1 MEFNFKDYSSMLN
14 NGTLVYPKTF
24 LPYYII
30 DRKKYSNLEQE
41 YKKDG
46 IKLPNLFNQIK
57 IRMGRKY
64 FDKIYSSQCTALN
77 FSESC
82 FPAYRFLLPDV
93 IVDDWLG
100 IVDIH
105 KKFCRDHALHQ
116 PLTSYIVFKLLGGGN
131 SDKALKIRD
140 HNMLDYCVERVL
152 KSPETEYLRSY
163 AENVLHCTYLSNHED
178 NPVLREVIKSIF
190 FQTAMMAAVFHDI
203 GYPWQYIMRLN
214 NSLKSSDFNVNDP
227 FPNVK
232 HFEHSFKSRLI
243 MYPFYGY
250 KSPANDCPCMWHGK
264 LEQLLS
270 DSLSKTHGFPGALA
284 FLYLNDIVRKYPSQD
299 VSCWQMCVDWAAL
312 GIMMH
317 DMGGIYRGERK
328 SGTPENEFLRLSF
341 DKDPLSCI
349 VTLADVIEEFERPS
363 VSFIN
368 IDKDRNL
375 EKDHDVEL
383 RYDASCISTELSFK
397 EDVMYITYLYKDDD
411 ERIKN
416 MQFKHQENEEYFD
429 PRYGYV
435 DLSSI
440 GINKVEMICKKM

>member
-1 MEFNFKDYSSMLN
+1 MIEFNFDDYKKMLVRGEFN
-14 NGTLVYPKTF
+14 FPKYF
-24 LPYYII
+24 LPFDLI
-30 DRKKYSNLEQE
+30 DKNKYHSLNIG
-41 YKKDG
+41 YKER
-46 IKLPNLFNQIK
+46 LPISGLFEE
-57 IRMGRKY
+57 IRMRTGDDY
-64 FDKIYSSQCTALN
+64 FMKMYSSQCSALN

-93 IVDDWLG
+93 IVDDWLA
-100 IVDIH
+100 IVDVH
-105 KKFCRDHALHQ
+105 KRFCRDHALHQ

-140 HNMLDYCVERVL
+140 HNLLDYCVDCVL
-152 KSPETEYLRSY
+152 NSPETEYLRNY
-163 AENVLHCTYLSNHED
+163 AENVLHYAFPSNGKDYL
-178 NPVLREVIKSIF
+178 VLREVIKSVF

-214 NSLKSSDFNVNDP
+214 KSLKSSDFNLNDP

-232 HFEHSFKSRLI
+232 HLEHSFKNRLI

-250 KSPANDCPCMWHGK
+250 KSPTNDCPCMWHGK

-284 FLYLNDIVRKYPSQD
+284 FLYLNDIVRKYPAKE
-299 VSCWQMCVDWAAL
+299 VALWQICVEWAAL

-328 SGTPENEFLRLSF
+328 SGEPENEFLRLSF

-349 VTLADVIEEFERPS
+349 VTLADVLEEFERPS
-363 VSFIN
+363 VSFN
-368 IDKDRNL
+368 EDVKN
-375 EKDHDVEL
+375 HDVEFH
-383 RYDASCISTELSFK
+383 YGASCVSAELSFK
-397 EDVMYITYLYKDDD
+397 EDVMYITYLYNDDD

-416 MQFKHQENEEYFD
+416 IQFKHKENKEYFD

-440 GINKVEMICKKM
+440 GIHKVEMICKKK

>member
-1 MEFNFKDYSSMLN
+1 MIEFNFDDYKKMLVRGEFN
-14 NGTLVYPKTF
+14 FPKYF
-24 LPYYII
+24 LPSDLI
-30 DRKKYSNLEQE
+30 DKNKYHSLNIG
-41 YKKDG
+41 YKER
-46 IKLPNLFNQIK
+46 LPISGLFEE
-57 IRMGRKY
+57 IRMRTGDDY
-64 FDKIYSSQCTALN
+64 FMKMYSSQCSALN
-77 FSESC
+77 CSESC

-93 IVDDWLG
+93 IVDDWLA
-100 IVDIH
+100 IVDVH
-105 KKFCRDHALHQ
+105 KRFCRDHALHQ

-349 VTLADVIEEFERPS
+349 VTLADVLEEFERPS
-363 VSFIN
+363 VSFSN
-368 IDKDRNL
+368 CNL
-375 EKDHDVEL
+375 AQSHGVVFQ
-383 RYDASCISTELSFK
+383 YGASCTSTELSFN
-397 EDVMYITYLYKDDD
+397 EDVMYITYRYSNDD

>member
-1 MEFNFKDYSSMLN
+1 MASVMKFSLDDYYSMQK
-14 NGTLVYPKTF
+14 NGRLVYPKTF
-24 LPYYII
+24 LPYSII
-30 DRKKYSNLEQE
+30 DRKKYGNLEE
-41 YKKDG
+41 ECKKDG
-46 IKLPNLFNQIK
+46 IKLSDLFDQIK
-57 IRMGRKY
+57 MRTGTEY
-64 FDKIYSSQCTALN
+64 FNKVYPSQCAALN

-93 IVDDWLG
+93 IVDDWLA
-100 IVDIH
+100 IVDVH
-105 KKFCRDHALHQ
+105 KRFCRDHALHQ

-131 SDKALKIRD
+131 SGNALKIRGK
-140 HNMLDYCVERVL
+140 NLLDYCVDCVL
-152 KSPETEYLRSY
+152 MSPETEYLRNY
-163 AENVLHCTYLSNHED
+163 AENVLHCTNISNYMD
-178 NPVLREVIKSIF
+178 NPVQREVVKSVF
-190 FQTAMMAAVFHDI
+190 YQTAMMAAVFHDI

-214 NSLKSSDFNVNDP
+214 KSLKSSDFNLNDP
-227 FPNVK
+227 FPNIK
-232 HFEHSFKSRLI
+232 HLEHSFKNRLI

-317 DMGGIYRGERK
+317 DMGGIYRGEKNSRE
-328 SGTPENEFLRLSF
+328 PENEFLRLSF

-349 VTLADVIEEFERPS
+349 VTLADVLEEFERPS
-363 VSFIN
+363 VSFN
-368 IDKDRNL
+368 EDVKN
-375 EKDHDVEL
+375 HDVEFH
-383 RYDASCISTELSFK
+383 YGASCVSTELSFN
-397 EDVMYITYLYKDDD
+397 EDVMYITYLYNDDD

-416 MQFKHQENEEYFD
+416 VQFKHKENKEYFD
-429 PRYGYV
+429 HQYGYV

>member
-1 MEFNFKDYSSMLN
+1 MASVMEFNFKDYSSMLN

-46 IKLPNLFNQIK
+46 IKLPDLFNQIK

-82 FPAYRFLLPDV
+82 FPAYCFLLPDV

-131 SDKALKIRD
+131 SDKSLKIQS
-140 HNMLDYCVERVL
+140 NNLLDYCVDHVL
-152 KSPETEYLRSY
+152 YSPETEYLRDF
-163 AENVLHCTYLSNHED
+163 AENVLHYTHLSKCKN
-178 NPVLREVIKSIF
+178 NFILREMAKSVF

-214 NSLKSSDFNVNDP
+214 KSLQSSDFNLRDP
-227 FPNVK
+227 FQNI
-232 HFEHSFKSRLI
+232 HHIESSFRDRLI

-250 KSPANDCPCMWHGK
+250 KSPTNDSPCMWHGK
-264 LEQLLS
+264 LKQLLS
-270 DSLSKTHGFPGALA
+270 DSLSKTHGLPGALA
-284 FLYLNDIVRKYPSQD
+284 FLYLNDLIRKYPAMD
-299 VSCWQMCVDWAAL
+299 VSLWQICVEWAAL

-317 DMGGIYRGERK
+317 DMGGIYRGEKNRLE
-328 SGTPENEFLRLSF
+328 PENEFLRLSF

-363 VSFIN
+363 VSFRN
-368 IDKDRNL
+368 IDEDP
-375 EKDHDVEL
+375 DVEL
-383 RYDASCISTELSFK
+383 HYDASCISTELSFK
-397 EDVMYITYLYKDDD
+397 KDTMYITYRYKDED

-416 MQFKHQENEEYFD
+416 IQFKNKENREYFD

-440 GINKVEMICKKM
+440 GINKVEMICEKK

>member
-1 MEFNFKDYSSMLN
+1 MIEFNFDDYKKMLVRGEFN
-14 NGTLVYPKTF
+14 FPKYF
-24 LPYYII
+24 LPSDLI
-30 DRKKYSNLEQE
+30 DKNKYHSLNIG
-41 YKKDG
+41 YKER
-46 IKLPNLFNQIK
+46 LPISGLFEE
-57 IRMGRKY
+57 IRMRTGDDY
-64 FDKIYSSQCTALN
+64 FMKMYSSQCSALN

-93 IVDDWLG
+93 IVDDWLA
-100 IVDIH
+100 IVDVH
-105 KKFCRDHALHQ
+105 KRFCRDHALHQ

-349 VTLADVIEEFERPS
+349 VTLADVLEEFERPS
-363 VSFIN
+363 VSFSN
-368 IDKDRNL
+368 CNL
-375 EKDHDVEL
+375 AQSHGVVFQ
-383 RYDASCISTELSFK
+383 YGASCTSTELSFN
-397 EDVMYITYLYKDDD
+397 EDVMYITYRYSNDD